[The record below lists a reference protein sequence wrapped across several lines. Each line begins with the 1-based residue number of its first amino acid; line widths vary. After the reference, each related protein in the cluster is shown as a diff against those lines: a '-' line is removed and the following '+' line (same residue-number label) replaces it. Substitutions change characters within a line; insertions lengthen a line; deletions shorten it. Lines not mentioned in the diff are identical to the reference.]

1 MTSFALFDKIKK
13 EIKWKEEEQPRFK
26 PVKVM
31 IDGEEKMRKVIP
43 GRYEIKLFEIT
54 YPTDLFGKNRF
65 YNEFNTFLKNIKA
78 GKKYSLLL
86 ENRFYQEMQDIKV
99 DQLSEEEKILE
110 LPASSLDDYYKQQIV
125 AMSGGA
131 NLKEYIGTDQE
142 YLNRQIFVL
151 YELLNKLDF
160 NPSNVYSELDKEFLI
175 EELRNLRK
183 EVVENFE
190 KSNVEFFIKESYEN
204 SGLNK
209 FKDDSVYKFDKD
221 IVLSDKLEDQAVLPE
236 LQRNIY
242 LTGFP
247 DNIIEE
253 LAKNQLKL
261 KRTPLLL
268 ENSEY
273 HGYTYNE
280 NGDLIP
286 PAVVTFPFKH
296 LFYIN
301 AAKIIQY
308 ELKLF
313 DLVLEVKDQ
322 NVLLDKLFK
331 EEVDTLVVDLKK
343 IYGQSIDINIRYV
356 DQIDFTSNGK
366 FRWIENRIKN
376 YE

>member
-190 KSNVEFFIKESYEN
+190 KSNVEFFIKETYEN

-209 FKDDSVYKFDKD
+209 FKDDSIYKFDKD

-236 LQRNIY
+236 LQRNVY

-247 DNIIEE
+247 NDIIEE
-253 LAKNQLKL
+253 LAKNKLKL
-261 KRTPLLL
+261 KRSPLLL
-268 ENSEY
+268 ENDEY
-273 HGYTYNE
+273 TGYTYNE
-280 NGDLIP
+280 NNTVVFIGGKNPKYYYKDYKINVVKKPIAVLDL
-286 PAVVTFPFKH
+286 
-296 LFYIN
+296 
-301 AAKIIQY
+301 
-308 ELKLF
+308 LKT
-313 DLVLEVKDQ
+313 
-322 NVLLDKLFK
+322 NSN
-331 EEVDTLVVDLKK
+331 
-343 IYGQSIDINIRYV
+343 YYV
-356 DQIDFTSNGK
+356 SDF
-366 FRWIENRIKN
+366 F
-376 YE
+376 